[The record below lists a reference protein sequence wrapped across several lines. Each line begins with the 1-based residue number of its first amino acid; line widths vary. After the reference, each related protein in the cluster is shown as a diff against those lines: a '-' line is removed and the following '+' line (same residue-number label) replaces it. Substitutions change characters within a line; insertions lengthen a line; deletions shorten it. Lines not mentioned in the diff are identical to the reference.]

1 MYALLNVAFALLA
14 GLLMTRIFSR
24 WRLPDVTAFLVAGV
38 LIGPFCL
45 GRLGITGVGFA
56 AYEDVAALGTIS
68 DVAMGFIAFAIGN
81 EFRLEDLRKTG
92 RQAFIIGIVQALVA
106 TALVDLA
113 LLGFHFLRPDILSAP
128 AAITLGAI
136 AAATAPAA
144 TLMVVRQYKAKGPL
158 TSLLLPI
165 VALDDAV
172 GLVVF
177 AVSFGIA
184 KAMISGAL
192 SIVSVLV
199 NPLIEIVLSLLLGM
213 LAGAALTRL
222 EAMFHSN
229 RNRMSMTIAFVFLT
243 VALAALEWRVGEVVI
258 GFSPLL
264 VCMMLGTVF
273 CNICPLSEDLMD
285 RADDWSA
292 PLLAVFFVISGAEL
306 RLEVFGELTMVL
318 IGVIYIIFRSM
329 GKYLGAHFS
338 AKAVGCDEKTV
349 KYLGI
354 TLLPQAGVALGMCVS
369 AQALGAADGLLVR
382 NIVLFSV
389 LIYELVG
396 PLLTKEA
403 LTAAGEITAKPKE
416 VLERR
421 AVQPDGDAR
430 AACHLV
436 AVPEQTE
443 AGHVGA
449 GVDAADLAH
458 GLRGLRVKC
467 RHARIRRVAG
477 AVVRKSGLERGGD
490 DADAE
495 RLGQH
500 EHVARLRADVLED
513 VLRVDE
519 AGDAQTVFRLVV
531 LNGVP
536 AGDDAAGLHG
546 LVVPALQNGA
556 DGIERKA
563 ARHAEQIHRQLRHAA
578 HGVHV

>member
-1 MYALLNVAFALLA
+1 MTTLLALSIAIMA
-14 GLLMTRIFSR
+14 GLLVSR
-24 WRLPDVTAFLVAGV
+24 FIKLVHMPNVTAFLIGGL
-38 LIGPFCL
+38 LIGPSV
-45 GRLGITGVGFA
+45 LGILSQEMTDSLSIIT
-56 AYEDVAALGTIS
+56 EAALG
-68 DVAMGFIAFAIGN
+68 FIAYSIGA
-81 EFRLEDLRKTG
+81 EFKLSYLKR
-92 RQAFIIGIVQALVA
+92 IGTKPVVITICEGLGAVLVVDIVLI
-106 TALVDLA
+106 
-113 LLGFHFLRPDILSAP
+113 ILSLCGVP
-128 AAITLGAI
+128 GFDLPMCITLGAI
-136 AAATAPAA
+136 ASATAPAA
-144 TLMVVRQYKAKGPL
+144 TLMVIRQYKAKGPL

-243 VALAALEWRVGEVVI
+243 VALAALEWRIGEVVI

-369 AQALGAADGLLVR
+369 AQELGAADGLLVR

-421 AVQPDGDAR
+421 AKAL
-430 AACHLV
+430 A
-436 AVPEQTE
+436 E
-443 AGHVGA
+443 AEPKEFLEEREAKKHKKQ
-449 GVDAADLAH
+449 DL
-458 GLRGLRVKC
+458 
-467 RHARIRRVAG
+467 
-477 AVVRKSGLERGGD
+477 
-490 DADAE
+490 
-495 RLGQH
+495 
-500 EHVARLRADVLED
+500 
-513 VLRVDE
+513 
-519 AGDAQTVFRLVV
+519 
-531 LNGVP
+531 
-536 AGDDAAGLHG
+536 
-546 LVVPALQNGA
+546 
-556 DGIERKA
+556 
-563 ARHAEQIHRQLRHAA
+563 
-578 HGVHV
+578 

>member
-229 RNRMSMTIAFVFLT
+229 RNRMSMTIAFAVSFGIARAMDSAQFSVASILLSPLIEIVGSLLLGAIAGFVLTKLETMFRSNSNRLSLSIAFIFLMVGLSAVEFT
-243 VALAALEWRVGEVVI
+243 VAGVEC

-273 CNICPLSEDLMD
+273 CNICPLSDDLME
-285 RADDWSA
+285 RADRWST
-292 PLLAVFFVISGAEL
+292 PMLAVFFVISGANL
-306 RLEVFGELTMVL
+306 RLSVFSQGVL
-318 IGVIYIIFRSM
+318 VFIGVVYIIARSA
-329 GKYLGAHFS
+329 GKYCGARWS
-338 AKAVGCDEKTV
+338 AKAVGCDHTV
-349 KYLGI
+349 QKYLGI
-354 TLLPQAGVALGMCVS
+354 MLLPQEGVALGMCVS
-369 AQALGAADGLLVR
+369 AQALGADGELIR
-382 NIVLFSV
+382 NIILFSV

-396 PLLTKEA
+396 PVATKES
-403 LTAAGEITAKPKE
+403 LKAAGAITEKPKE

-421 AVQPDGDAR
+421 ERKLA
-430 AACHLV
+430 
-436 AVPEQTE
+436 E
-443 AGHVGA
+443 AEPKE
-449 GVDAADLAH
+449 L
-458 GLRGLRVKC
+458 
-467 RHARIRRVAG
+467 
-477 AVVRKSGLERGGD
+477 LERHK
-490 DADAE
+490 E
-495 RLGQH
+495 R
-500 EHVARLRADVLED
+500 A
-513 VLRVDE
+513 
-519 AGDAQTVFRLVV
+519 
-531 LNGVP
+531 N
-536 AGDDAAGLHG
+536 
-546 LVVPALQNGA
+546 
-556 DGIERKA
+556 KK
-563 ARHAEQIHRQLRHAA
+563 
-578 HGVHV
+578 

>member
-68 DVAMGFIAFAIGN
+68 DVAMGFIAFVIGN

-243 VALAALEWRVGEVVI
+243 VALAALEWRIGEVVI

-403 LTAAGEITAKPKE
+403 LTAAGEITAKPRE

-421 AVQPDGDAR
+421 AKAL
-430 AACHLV
+430 A
-436 AVPEQTE
+436 E
-443 AGHVGA
+443 AEPKEFLEEREAKKHKKQ
-449 GVDAADLAH
+449 DL
-458 GLRGLRVKC
+458 
-467 RHARIRRVAG
+467 
-477 AVVRKSGLERGGD
+477 
-490 DADAE
+490 
-495 RLGQH
+495 
-500 EHVARLRADVLED
+500 
-513 VLRVDE
+513 
-519 AGDAQTVFRLVV
+519 
-531 LNGVP
+531 
-536 AGDDAAGLHG
+536 
-546 LVVPALQNGA
+546 
-556 DGIERKA
+556 
-563 ARHAEQIHRQLRHAA
+563 
-578 HGVHV
+578 